1 MVSEGKEVV
10 AEHKEEELRF
20 SVSCKFHMFSSEE
33 EMEEFYQ
40 EGKREALSAEQIIE
54 GLLEELEKR
63 GRLVGGMSK
72 ETPLYELA
80 PLLVKEFVVPFA
92 PNSADI
98 EEMWK

>member
-1 MVSEGKEVV
+1 MFAK
-10 AEHKEEELRF
+10 HKEQDLRF
-20 SVSCKFHMFSSEE
+20 SVSCKFHMFRSEK

-40 EGKREALSAEQIIE
+40 EGKREALSAEKIIE
-54 GLLEELEKR
+54 GLLEELERR
-63 GRLVGGMSK
+63 GLKLSK

-80 PLLVKEFVVPFA
+80 PVLVKEFVVPFA